1 MKPTIHAEKLAVGVV
16 AGCLIGA
23 AAAIPAAAAPIES
36 TPPPPV
42 PVAPAFAATPPPGL
56 LELLPTP
63 LDCLVTTGF
72 ALFCVGITN
81 PSI

>member
-1 MKPTIHAEKLAVGVV
+1 MKPTIHAKKLAVGVV
-16 AGCLIGA
+16 AGGLIGA
-23 AAAIPAAAAPIES
+23 AAAVPAAATPDDH

-42 PVAPAFAATPPPGL
+42 PVSPAFAVTPPPGL

>member
-1 MKPTIHAEKLAVGVV
+1 MKPMIHAKKLAIGVV
-16 AGCLIGA
+16 AGGLIVA
-23 AAAIPAAAAPIES
+23 AAAVPAAAAPDDH

-42 PVAPAFAATPPPGL
+42 PVSPAFAATPPPGL
-56 LELLPTP
+56 LELLPMP

-72 ALFCVGITN
+72 ALFCVGVTS